1 MKYLRFTLLAS
12 IAFALTCNS
21 FAFGSESLDDLAIGQ
36 SFTFKLRWNGI
47 PVGEVST
54 TTEELTEVRG
64 RMAYKVVLSAR
75 TNKWASLIYRVDDK
89 FVSYIDYETSNSLR
103 HEVFRSEGR
112 YRKKTIIDYIYG
124 RFLAEYHYLKG
135 GKRKTVKVL
144 PNVHDP
150 LSASYYFLRRKI
162 KIGDEIILNIDLNE
176 KKYTLFTRIEKGR
189 PIRISKLGKFDTLIV
204 RPYLERKGK
213 PYKRGKGLAFISRSP
228 KKLPLFIV
236 VNVLIWG
243 RFSATL
249 LPAS

>member
-12 IAFALTCNS
+12 VVFVLTYNS
-21 FAFGSESLDDLAIGQ
+21 LAFGSEPLDDLIIGQ
-36 SFTFKLRWNGI
+36 SFTFTLRWNGI

-54 TTEELTEVRG
+54 TTEEITEVRG

-75 TNKWASLIYRVDDK
+75 TNKWASLIYKVDDK

-124 RFLAEYHYLKG
+124 KFLAEYHYLKG
-135 GKRKTVKVL
+135 GKRKTVKVSSD
-144 PNVHDP
+144 VHDP
-150 LSASYYFLRRKI
+150 LSAAYYFLRRKI

-176 KKYTLFTRIEKGR
+176 KKYTLLTRIEKGR

-213 PYKRGKGLAFISRSP
+213 PYKRGKGLAFISSSP
-228 KKLPLFIV
+228 NKLPLFIV

-249 LPAS
+249 SPAS